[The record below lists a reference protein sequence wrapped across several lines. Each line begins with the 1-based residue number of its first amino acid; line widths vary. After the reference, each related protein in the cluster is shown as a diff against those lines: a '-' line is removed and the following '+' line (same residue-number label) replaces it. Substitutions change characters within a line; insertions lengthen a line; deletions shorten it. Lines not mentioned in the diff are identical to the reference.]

1 MNKKKYMRPLT
12 QVHCI
17 ATEGIIAAS
26 TFDNDTTGQGNG
38 TMLSDKK
45 EDMWGNTSIWD

>member
-26 TFDNDTTGQGNG
+26 QFDKNTTDQGDG
-38 TMLSDKK
+38 TMLSNKK
-45 EDMWGNTSIWD
+45 EDMWGKTGIWD

>member
-1 MNKKKYMRPLT
+1 MNKKSYMRPLT

-26 TFDNDTTGQGNG
+26 RMDTDMQGDGDG
-38 TMLSDKK
+38 TMLNNKK
-45 EDMWGNTSIWD
+45 ENMWGKTGIWD